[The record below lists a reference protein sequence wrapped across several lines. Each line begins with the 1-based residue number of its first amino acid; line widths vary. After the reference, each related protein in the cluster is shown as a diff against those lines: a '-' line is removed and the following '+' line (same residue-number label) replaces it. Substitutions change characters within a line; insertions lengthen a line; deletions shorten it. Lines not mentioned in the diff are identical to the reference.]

1 MWVATGW
8 CLSSTYLAVLFPEE
22 GQLGL
27 ESPATKGGGKVQG
40 GREEGGGREG
50 GEVGQE
56 AEVLKTAGNM
66 IASEAQDCQS
76 DQLADGIGEG
86 GQLIVAEVQDCQSDQ
101 LADGIGEGGQ
111 LIVVEVQV
119 CHPPL
124 SVSLDIARIDECL
137 PLPPFTTTLAVVLE
151 DVL

>member
-66 IASEAQDCQS
+66 IASEAQ
-76 DQLADGIGEG
+76 
-86 GQLIVAEVQDCQSDQ
+86 VCQSDQ